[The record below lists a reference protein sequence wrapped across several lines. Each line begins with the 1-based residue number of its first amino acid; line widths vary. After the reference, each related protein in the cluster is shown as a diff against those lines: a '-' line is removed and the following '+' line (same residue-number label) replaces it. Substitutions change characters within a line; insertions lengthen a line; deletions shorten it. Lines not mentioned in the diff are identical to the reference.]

1 MKKKTILLIAIV
13 FVSLSTIAQNEVVNG
28 MLTVKD
34 MIKIDGKKSNDEIQ
48 IEPNKNGYARIAFH
62 ELRFRDWTISSDM
75 LTMNNGQVG
84 IGTSSMGSHKLAVEG
99 SIGAREVKVEPNGWS
114 DFVFEKDYTLPTLED
129 VESYIREKGHLKDI
143 PSAKEVEESG
153 ILLGEMDAK
162 LLKKIEELT
171 LYMIDMNKRMVQL
184 EEENSRLKNEISNAT
199 DNQE

>member
-1 MKKKTILLIAIV
+1 MNKKILLLATIA
-13 FVSLSTIAQNEVVNG
+13 FVSLSTIAQEEVVNG
-28 MLTVKD
+28 RLTVKD
-34 MIKIDGKKSNDEIQ
+34 IIKVDGKKSNDEIQ

-75 LTMNNGQVG
+75 MTMNNGQVG

-129 VESYIREKGHLKDI
+129 VESYIQEKGHLKDI
-143 PSAKEVEESG
+143 PSAEQVKESG

-171 LYMIDMNKRMVQL
+171 LYVIDMNKRIVQL
-184 EEENSRLKNEISNAT
+184 EEENSRLKNESSNST
-199 DNQE
+199 NNQE